1 MKTLIATTLIAT
13 SAHAELC
20 TFENL
25 PAPTIAETNG
35 FWTSPLSSYEGFN
48 FTSSYVATGTYSI
61 FSNKW
66 GYYDLVGGP
75 GWGGYDE
82 GIIGDRAIYT
92 PWSSN
97 SAYNYRINRNE
108 LWRLNS
114 LEITSAWTSMTVV
127 IEGYRYGEG
136 VFTYT
141 AQLSTAQRVKL
152 IISNAYPGPLNNIT
166 EIKVYGAGA
175 SANQLAIDNID
186 YTIVPAPSV
195 LALLG
200 FAGMMGVRR
209 RR

>member
-13 SAHAELC
+13 SAQGALC

-25 PAPTIAETNG
+25 PAPTNADSFTNSTG
-35 FWTSPLSSYEGFN
+35 FMHDSIGSYEGFN
-48 FTSSYVATGTYSI
+48 FTSSNAQGNYQWS
-61 FSNKW
+61 
-66 GYYDLVGGP
+66 YYDMVGGA

-92 PWSSN
+92 PWGSYAFN
-97 SAYNYRINRNE
+97 NYRISRGGE

-114 LEITSAWTSMTVV
+114 LEVTAVWTSMTMV

-141 AQLSTAQRVKL
+141 AQLNQADRTKL

-166 EIKVYGAGA
+166 DIKVYGVGTAY
-175 SANQLAIDNID
+175 SSHLAIDNID
-186 YTIVPAPSV
+186 YTVVPVPSA
-195 LALLG
+195 LALIG
-200 FAGMMGVRR
+200 IAGMIGVRR